1 MKKFLAVAFT
11 AVVLSATQAFGFGVG
26 AEFTA
31 PFTSSGV
38 GEGVAM
44 TFKLDKVPYLFALG
58 ASGNA
63 KGVHVGATADY
74 WMAQGPLIEFLSW
87 YAGPGIYVDLN
98 TGSGGGI
105 DAGLRIPV
113 GLNTYL
119 LNKKFELFL
128 ELAPAFG
135 LSLNPFQFP
144 TFGLQNALGFRFW
157 F

>member
-1 MKKFLAVAFT
+1 MKKFLAIAFAT
-11 AVVLSATQAFGFGVG
+11 TVLSASQAFGFGVG

-31 PFTSSGV
+31 PYTASGV
-38 GEGVAM
+38 GQGVAM

-63 KGVHVGATADY
+63 NVVHVGVTADY
-74 WMAQGPLIEFLSW
+74 WMAQGTLIDFLSW
-87 YAGPGIYVDLN
+87 YAGPGLFVDVN
-98 TGSGGGI
+98 TGATGAI
-105 DAGLRIPV
+105 NAGLRIPV

-135 LSLNPFQFP
+135 IALNPFQFP
-144 TFGLQNALGFRFW
+144 TLGLQNALGFRFW

>member
-1 MKKFLAVAFT
+1 MKKFLAIAFAT
-11 AVVLSATQAFGFGVG
+11 TVLSASQAFGFGVG

-31 PFTSSGV
+31 PYTASGV

-63 KGVHVGATADY
+63 NGVHIGFTADY
-74 WMAQGPLIEFLSW
+74 WMAEGKLIDFLSW
-87 YAGPGIYVDLN
+87 YAGPGLFLDVN
-98 TGSGGGI
+98 TGGEAGI

-113 GLNTYL
+113 GLNTFL

-135 LSLNPFQFP
+135 LSVNPFHFP